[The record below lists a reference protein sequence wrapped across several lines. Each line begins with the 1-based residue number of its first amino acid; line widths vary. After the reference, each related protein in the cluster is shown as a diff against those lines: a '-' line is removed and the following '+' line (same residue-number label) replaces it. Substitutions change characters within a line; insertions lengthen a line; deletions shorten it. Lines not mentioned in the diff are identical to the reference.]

1 MDIEQ
6 ENDKEIVEDQNQQ
19 EQNNDNNNNN
29 NEQPAVVVEVNNQK
43 NQINQNV
50 IDCEGQLPAAPIK
63 LDKQEPLK
71 HEHAPGQNI
80 RSEQLRL
87 QVGKKL
93 AENPDFYSK
102 SKWQSINASSTTT
115 KQLPFQGERN
125 AYNFWKSQ
133 VTNDAK
139 DIYYSLFHRQIVQSI
154 LKMINDQMK
163 DHFSEQ
169 HEKDVKKRL
178 FKLDQIY
185 EYFGVKILMGYNR
198 MPDPEDYFN
207 DKLPFRNKIGELI
220 KVGRF
225 KFLEQN
231 TNLRDEVMIQAK
243 YHNLKQEDVE
253 KKFKVEG
260 EVYSYLTK
268 KLNKKFRISHDA
280 GQCLAVI
287 KNNLFEAQ
295 DLQGRAIEC
304 ILLMDVQTQY
314 IIAIRFCFRENI
326 SNTIFNMLDPY
337 KHKNHK
343 LYFQQELLTL
353 EQVQILVEFFAI
365 YSCGILASTTQTQ
378 KIDFKDGLVTNNHV
392 MLLKLLTPNQADF
405 KVFASTADGF
415 HRNTSQDKKSYAVVI
430 YQEYIKLVEQ
440 YPALSDA
447 YKCLFSSATVNGAIY
462 TEMQEIVIWN
472 SFIAFKSIQKV
483 NSQINFLEFRLT
495 LAKQLLRTKMKNIP
509 NVSET
514 HHNLQTAQPRY
525 STIGI
530 VTDIMGSF
538 NPQDMELL
546 PKINFHVPRK
556 CNPPAKLQNKLVCLV
571 CKKVPTEMV
580 ECESCSEIS
589 GKLITLCASECF
601 SLFHQEPK
609 KYVQSAM
616 DLPVLQQSAQFE
628 QSTLGNS
635 EAYQQSYMNR
645 QSK

>member
-6 ENDKEIVEDQNQQ
+6 ENDKVVDSNVNNE
-19 EQNNDNNNNN
+19 EQIDNNNNS
-29 NEQPAVVVEVNNQK
+29 EQQGVVQINTEG
-43 NQINQNV
+43 NQINHSV
-50 IDCEGQLPAAPIK
+50 IDCEVQLPAAAIK

-71 HEHAPGQNI
+71 HEHAIGQSI

-87 QVGKKL
+87 QIGKKL
-93 AENPDFYSK
+93 AENPDFYQK
-102 SKWQSINASSTTT
+102 SKWLGINASSTTT

-139 DIYYSLFHRQIVQSI
+139 DIYYSLFHRQI
-154 LKMINDQMK
+154 MK

-280 GQCLAVI
+280 GQCLAII

-295 DLQGRAIEC
+295 DLQGRSIEC

-314 IIAIRFCFRENI
+314 IIAIRFCYRENI

-365 YSCGILASTTQTQ
+365 YSCGILATSTQTS
-378 KIDFKDGLVTNNHV
+378 KIDFKEGLVTNNHV
-392 MLLKLLTPNQADF
+392 MLLKLLTPNQTDF

-440 YPALSDA
+440 FPALSDA

-472 SFIAFKSIQKV
+472 SFVAFKSIQKV

-514 HHNLQTAQPRY
+514 HHTLQNAQPRF

-546 PKINFHVPRK
+546 PKINFHIPRK

-589 GKLITLCASECF
+589 GKLITLCATECF

-635 EAYQQSYMNR
+635 EAYQQSYINR
-645 QSK
+645 QSR